1 MRLALCTCFLTLL
14 LSSCNNERVFETNKD
29 FDKRLWLAQDTA
41 RFEFEVQKGDKPY
54 NIQYNL
60 RNTIGYPYSRIFV
73 NFVLADSAGQVLV
86 SKLVSN
92 YLFDLKTGEPFGRSG
107 LGDIY
112 DHRFP
117 LLTSYGLKAGKYSV
131 TLQQFMRVDTLP
143 GVLAAGIRVERSG
156 Q

>member
-1 MRLALCTCFLTLL
+1 MRLALCVCIGILL
-14 LSSCNNERVFETNKD
+14 LSSCNSGRIYEDNRDFER
-29 FDKRLWLAQDTA
+29 RSWLANDTA
-41 RFEFEVQKGDKPY
+41 RFAFEIPAGHYQY

-73 NFVLADSAGQVLV
+73 NFVLSDSTGQVLS

-92 YLFDLKTGEPFGRSG
+92 YLFDLKTGAPFGSSG

-117 LLTSYGLKAGKYSV
+117 LLTAYGLKAGKYSV
-131 TLQQFMRVDTLP
+131 TLQQFMRVDTLQ
-143 GVLAAGIRVERSG
+143 GVLAAGVRVERSE
-156 Q
+156 